1 MTRFILKIE
10 VYLNTGEFS
19 VKESFKKPNIDIS
32 QLLKRAEALI
42 KEKEYRKAIEEL
54 EKLNVRNVD
63 CYLLLA
69 EAYEAVGQPEKA
81 EAYFEEAR
89 FLDTEIRSKEKLRRG
104 VSLASLRNFRAAE
117 KELLESI
124 ELNPFDYKPYYELY
138 RLYREVRNYRGM
150 IKALESLITL
160 NPYQPYPY
168 LELSKYYTSRRK
180 FKKSVEVLKRAIDL
194 IPSAALYFELGKV
207 YAEWG
212 KSEEAIE
219 ALSNA
224 CELDFRNVEY
234 RQKLAEVFVNDE
246 RYEEALDVVLGTLE
260 LYPEAV
266 YVLQSAAALYD
277 LLGNQELAEL
287 YYRKAVAVS
296 SGFVREDSLK
306 LLAEYFI
313 EKERYDQAEEVLK
326 ELLQESDNY
335 WVLIDAFADLSLILA
350 EQERYGEIVEIGEK
364 LLSHPEIIEDG
375 EDYSE
380 VAEIVADSAFE
391 AGKFEKAMELYRKVL
406 ERTENKKV
414 QKRVSEKLTE
424 IEEIIGLE
432 KMLQGGPQQSSP

>member
-1 MTRFILKIE
+1 
-10 VYLNTGEFS
+10 

-63 CYLLLA
+63 YYLLLA

-89 FLDTEIRSKEKLRRG
+89 FLDTEIRSKEKLQRG

-124 ELNPFDYKPYYELY
+124 ELNPFDHEPYYELY

-150 IKALESLITL
+150 VKALESLITL

-194 IPSAALYFELGKV
+194 IPSATLYFELGKV

-234 RQKLAEVFVNDE
+234 RQKLAEVFVNEE

-287 YYRKAVAVS
+287 YYRKAVAAS

-364 LLSHPEIIEDG
+364 ILSHPEIIEDG

-432 KMLQGGPQQSSP
+432 KMLQGGTQQSSP

>member
-1 MTRFILKIE
+1 M
-10 VYLNTGEFS
+10 
-19 VKESFKKPNIDIS
+19 KESFKKPNIDIS

-63 CYLLLA
+63 YYLLLA

-89 FLDTEIRSKEKLRRG
+89 FLDTEIRSKEKLQRG

-124 ELNPFDYKPYYELY
+124 ELNPFDHEPYYELY

-150 IKALESLITL
+150 VKALESLITL

-194 IPSAALYFELGKV
+194 IPSATLYFELGKV

-234 RQKLAEVFVNDE
+234 RQKLAEVFVNEE

-287 YYRKAVAVS
+287 YYRKAVAAS

-364 LLSHPEIIEDG
+364 ILSHPEIIEDG

-432 KMLQGGPQQSSP
+432 KMLQGGTQQSSP